1 MPLRQTTGFVENLLK
16 LVGLSWEVPNFNTLC
31 RRQKTLNVNLQY
43 RGGAGPLNMKRL
55 AIKSHTNHLSH
66 CFHNIIVPS
75 DRLDCH

>member
-43 RGGAGPLNMKRL
+43 RGGAGPLNLLIDSTGFKAEGEAASKPR
-55 AIKSHTNHLSH
+55 
-66 CFHNIIVPS
+66 CIV
-75 DRLDCH
+75 